1 MASRSEIPQSRL
13 REIFSRFFPDAETFH
28 ADQYFGGHINRTF
41 FVDAAAPG
49 AASCRFVLQCINKHV
64 FTNYMGV
71 MENVLRI
78 SEHLCRKSRENPGP
92 DEGRDYLHFLRTT
105 DGAPGVDAGE
115 EGFWRLYRCIEH
127 AEGRLRAE
135 SPAEAREAARAF
147 GLFQRL
153 IADLPGP
160 RLIETIPHF
169 HDTRRRFEALDR
181 AFAEDRCGRAAS
193 CRDDY
198 AAFQDLRE
206 AALRLQTSFE
216 AGLIPERIAHNDAKF
231 SNLLL
236 DDETGRAVCVIDLDT
251 CMPGLS
257 LHDFGDLMRSMCSDR
272 PEDEPDTSLIVARRD
287 MYDALVDGFLSETG
301 ETLVP
306 EERRLLPD
314 SGVTITAEVGVRF
327 LTDYLEGDHYFHVER
342 PDHNLVRA
350 RSQLAL
356 VRSMLGTLPFA

>member
-1 MASRSEIPQSRL
+1 MAARPEIPLSHL
-13 REIFSRFFPDAETFH
+13 REIFARFFPDVDSFR
-28 ADQYFGGHINRTF
+28 ADQYFGGHINRTYF
-41 FVDAAAPG
+41 IEAAAPG
-49 AASCRFVLQCINKHV
+49 ASSCSFVLQCVNKHV
-64 FTNYMGV
+64 FTNYLGV
-71 MENVLRI
+71 MENVMRI

-92 DEGRDYLHFLRTT
+92 DEGRDYLHFLRTA
-105 DGAPGVDAGE
+105 DGAPGVDLD
-115 EGFWRLYRCIEH
+115 EGFWRVYRCITH
-127 AEGRLRAE
+127 AEGRIRAE
-135 SPAEAREAARAF
+135 TPAEAREAARAF
-147 GLFQRL
+147 GRFQRL

-160 RLIETIPHF
+160 RLVETIPHF

-193 CRDDY
+193 CRGDY

-206 AALRLQTSFE
+206 AALRLQKSFE

-231 SNLLL
+231 ANLLL
-236 DDETGRAVCVIDLDT
+236 DTETGRAVCVIDLDT

-301 ETLVP
+301 DVLVP

-314 SGVTITAEVGVRF
+314 SGVTLTAEVGVRF
-327 LTDYLEGDHYFHVER
+327 LTDYLEGDHYFHVDR

-356 VRSMLGTLPFA
+356 TRSMLEKLPFA